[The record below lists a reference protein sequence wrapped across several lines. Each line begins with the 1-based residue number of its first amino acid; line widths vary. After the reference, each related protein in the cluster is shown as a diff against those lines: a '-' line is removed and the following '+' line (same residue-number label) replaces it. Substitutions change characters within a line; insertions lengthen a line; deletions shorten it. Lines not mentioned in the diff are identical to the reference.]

1 MTTPRRMSGAIMGPF
16 FAMSSQRSHVSFAQF
31 MKYVREHV
39 AQIGP
44 S

>member
-1 MTTPRRMSGAIMGPF
+1 MPTTMSGAITGACP
-16 FAMSSQRSHVSFAQF
+16 AMPEQRSHVRLTQF